1 MDWLD
6 KINISV
12 ITVLS
17 LVTIGM
23 LTAHEL
29 DTAKNTTG
37 DDTTVS
43 THVAPV
49 NTVSATD
56 DTIFIDVET
65 LQAKGL
71 YSEALVTLEEIMKEH
86 PRMSMSSVHL
96 ARINVKMGHVAKA
109 IAEYRKAV
117 EMDPDYVD
125 KKASRFIGPEIKKF
139 TTQSKLVIEKQLAE
153 NPDNKE
159 TKRALKNIYY
169 LQRRLAGGCE

>member
-29 DTAKNTTG
+29 EIAKNGSPKVTAQVTQSAGTG
-37 DDTTVS
+37 NGTIDTS
-43 THVAPV
+43 
-49 NTVSATD
+49 
-56 DTIFIDVET
+56 IYKDVDT

-71 YSEALVTLEEIMKEH
+71 YSEALVTLEEIMGKH
-86 PRMSMSSVHL
+86 PSMSLSSVYL
-96 ARINVKMGHVAKA
+96 ARLNVKLGHVEKA
-109 IAEYRKAV
+109 IADYRKAV
-117 EMDPDYVD
+117 EMNPDYVD
-125 KKASRFIGPEIKKF
+125 KKASSFIGPEIKKF
-139 TTQSKLVIEKQLAE
+139 VTQSKSFVEKQLAE
-153 NPDNKE
+153 NPDNKDS
-159 TKRALKNIYY
+159 KRALKNIYY